1 MRKIAMTAVAI
12 LLILTMALN
21 GYAAEEKMTLSDA
34 EGVSGATVFLTMTLH
49 ESVKGDALAV
59 SYTYDPEFLEP
70 LIDSHAWSKTG
81 MLQDFDYKHVGVWA
95 DGSVTDFDGP
105 VCVLAFRIRDGKSF
119 RSTKVGCT
127 LKVKNGASDVGT
139 YTAEATV
146 SMACSHVFGNWAN
159 VDAFSH
165 TRTCETCGQKQTQS
179 HIWDDGVL
187 TDNPDNEKTEIKTYT
202 CTVCGGTR
210 QVEVSVDLEEQ
221 VPTVPGEQEPI
232 PTIPPS
238 SAVTIPKETQ
248 PKPTNPDYSGNQG
261 NTGHP
266 GNNGNQGGSQNSGTG
281 NQGGSNN
288 QGGSSNPS
296 GSQNQGNTN
305 SNGSGSNNQH
315 GGNSQGNPGN
325 QGSSNNQGSFIPQED
340 PAATGNTVEPE
351 HDHNH
356 GEETKPI
363 AIPVVT
369 NPNATTVLPTTEH
382 THDHEAEIPEQRI
395 APASVVAMVAFFAAA
410 AGGLLIFLKKKR

>member
-1 MRKIAMTAVAI
+1 MRKIVMTAAAI
-12 LLILTMALN
+12 LLILTMAVN

-34 EGVSGATVFLTMTLH
+34 EGIPGATVYLTMTLQ

-59 SYTYDPEFLEP
+59 SYTYDPELLEP

-95 DGSVTDFDGP
+95 DSSVSDFNGP
-105 VCVLAFRIRDGKSF
+105 VCVLAFRIRDGKTF
-119 RSTKVGCT
+119 QSTKVGCT
-127 LKVKNGASDVGT
+127 LMVKNGASDAGT

-146 SMACSHVFGNWAN
+146 SMACSHVFGNWIHA
-159 VDAFSH
+159 DAFNH
-165 TRTCETCGQKQTQS
+165 TRACETCGQKQTQS
-179 HIWDDGVL
+179 HIWDEGVL
-187 TDNPDNEKTEIKTYT
+187 TDNPENERTEIKTYT
-202 CTVCGGTR
+202 CTECGGTR
-210 QVEVSVDLEEQ
+210 QVEVSSELEEQ

-238 SAVTIPKETQ
+238 SAATMPKETQ
-248 PKPTNPDYSGNQG
+248 PQPTNPDYSGNQG
-261 NTGHP
+261 NQ
-266 GNNGNQGGSQNSGTG
+266 GNGGNQGGSQNQGSAN

-288 QGGSSNPS
+288 SS

-305 SNGSGSNNQH
+305 SNGGGSHNQPGSNDQT

-325 QGSSNNQGSFIPQED
+325 QGSGNTQGSFVPQED
-340 PAATGNTVEPE
+340 PAETQQPMEPE
-351 HDHNH
+351 HDHSH
-356 GEETKPI
+356 GEETVPI

-369 NPNATTVLPTTEH
+369 NPNATTDPPATEH
-382 THDHEAEIPEQRI
+382 DHVHEEEITEQRI
-395 APASVVAMVAFFAAA
+395 APASVVAMAAFFAAA